1 MTFEEKAEALA
12 LNLSGLG
19 YEKRNRGEWFRK
31 ATDTGAGFP
40 EVTYTCPFCK
50 TESATATKYCPECG
64 ARLDNAF
71 N

>member
-19 YEKRNRGEWFRK
+19 YEKRKHGEWLRETK
-31 ATDTGAGFP
+31 DTGSGFP
-40 EVTYTCPFCK
+40 EIAYTCPFCK
-50 TESATATKYCPECG
+50 TESATATKYCAECG
-64 ARLDNAF
+64 ARLDNAA